1 MFLDVLRRRNPAL
14 IDAAIS
20 LHQQG
25 ALPADTFA
33 IDLDAVRANAA
44 AFSAEAARLGLT
56 PFAMTKQMGRNP
68 DFCRAIVD
76 GGIPASVAVDMAD
89 ARATV
94 RAGMQL
100 GHLGHLVQVPRAEA
114 RAATAM
120 APQNWT
126 VFEDAKAREAAEAS
140 AAAGRDQALLARIRA
155 EGDQFYS
162 GHEGGFPAGDVVAV
176 ADRLDALDGAHFA
189 GITTFPALL
198 FDAEARAVRPTRN
211 LATLEAAAKRLADA
225 GRTGLRI
232 NGAGTTSTAALPAL
246 AGAGVTQVE
255 PGHALTGTTP
265 WHAVEDLVELP
276 AVCYVSEVS
285 HHYGGRAFCF
295 GGGMYV
301 DPVFPPYQVRAVVGR
316 DPGATA
322 VLPAALPPPSA
333 IDYYGQL
340 DLADAPPVEVGDTV
354 VFGFRAQAF
363 VTRAYTAGIAG
374 ISSGRPRVAGIHAA
388 DGHATEWP
396 A

>member
-1 MFLDVLRRRNPAL
+1 MFLDLLRRRNPAL
-14 IDAAIS
+14 IDAVVT

-25 ALPADTFA
+25 ELPANTFA
-33 IDLDAVRANAA
+33 IDLDAVRANAS
-44 AFSAEAARLGLT
+44 AFAAEAGRLGLT
-56 PFAMTKQMGRNP
+56 TFAMTKQMGRNP
-68 DFCRAIVD
+68 DFCRALLE
-76 GGIPASVAVDMAD
+76 GGISASVAVDMAD

-114 RAATAM
+114 AAAAAL

-126 VFEDAKAREAAEAS
+126 VFEDAKAREAAAAS
-140 AAAGRDQALLARIRA
+140 AAAGREQALLARIRA
-155 EGDQFYS
+155 EGDEFYS
-162 GHEGGFPAGDVVAV
+162 GHEGGFPADDVVAV

-198 FDAEARAVRPTRN
+198 FDPERPGVRPTRN

-225 GRTGLRI
+225 GRDDIRI
-232 NGAGTTSTAALPAL
+232 NGPGTTSAAALPTL
-246 AGAGVTQVE
+246 ASAGVTQVE

-316 DPGATA
+316 DPGTTA
-322 VLPAALPPPSA
+322 LLPATLPPPAA

-340 DLADAPPVEVGDTV
+340 HLADAPPVEVGDTV

-363 VTRAYTAGIAG
+363 VTRAYTAGITG
-374 ISSGRPRVAGIHAA
+374 IASGRPRVAGIYAA
-388 DGHATEWP
+388 DGHEASWP

>member
-1 MFLDVLRRRNPAL
+1 MFLDLLRRRNPAL
-14 IDAAIS
+14 VDAVVQ

-25 ALPADTFA
+25 ELPADTFA

-44 AFSAEAARLGLT
+44 AFAAEAGRLGLT
-56 PFAMTKQMGRNP
+56 TFAMTKQMGRNP
-68 DFCRAIVD
+68 DFCRALID
-76 GGIPASVAVDMAD
+76 GGIRASVAVDMAD

-94 RAGMQL
+94 RAGMRL

-114 RAATAM
+114 AAA
-120 APQNWT
+120 AALDPQNWT
-126 VFEDAKAREAAEAS
+126 VFEDAKAREAAAAS
-140 AAAGRDQALLARIRA
+140 AAIGRDQALLARIRA
-155 EGDQFYS
+155 EGDEFYS
-162 GHEGGFPAGDVVAV
+162 GHEGGFPADDVVAV

-198 FDAEARAVRPTRN
+198 FDPERPGVRATRN

-225 GRTGLRI
+225 GRDDIRI
-232 NGAGTTSTAALPAL
+232 NGPGTTSAAALPSL
-246 AGAGVTQVE
+246 ASAGVTQVE

-316 DPGATA
+316 EPGTTA
-322 VLPAALPPPSA
+322 LLPATLPPPAA

-340 DLADAPPVEVGDTV
+340 DVADAPPVEVGDTV

-363 VTRAYTAGIAG
+363 VTRAYTAGITG
-374 ISSGRPRVAGIHAA
+374 VSSGRPRVAGIHAA
-388 DGHATEWP
+388 DGREASWP